1 MIRATG
7 LLALVIF
14 VVSGWALIA
23 AEGATSPESIPPAT
37 PIVAGDPFEIPGAIP
52 ISLLIRN
59 DGDADDR
66 LLGASTPAGDRIELH
81 RTRLVDGRRV
91 LRSVPDGLAI
101 PAGATIILE
110 PGASHLMLVGLH
122 VDLVQGKTFPLTLR
136 FVRAGEVTV
145 TVRVR
150 RRVDA
155 AGITPFPPVMA
166 GGISVSLAS
175 APPAPAG
182 TPTATPHP

>member
-1 MIRATG
+1 MIRAAG
-7 LLALVIF
+7 WLALVA
-14 VVSGWALIA
+14 SGWAILSA
-23 AEGATSPESIPPAT
+23 AERTMSLDTAPPAT
-37 PIVAGDPFEIPGAIP
+37 PIAAGDPFELPGAIP

-66 LLGASTPAGDRIELH
+66 LLGASTPAGDQIEMH
-81 RTRLVDGRRV
+81 CTRLIDGRRV
-91 LRSVPDGLAI
+91 MRIVPDGLAI

-122 VDLVQGKTFPLTLR
+122 VDLVQGKTFPLTLH
-136 FVRAGEVTV
+136 FARAGEVTV